1 MNDPQNKK
9 ESETLGSTPSV
20 DLSAS
25 DSPSPDS
32 ERVES
37 AEDPKQEISS
47 EDSSFSKD
55 SDESNPNN
63 PPVVL
68 ATPVEPAAKPKP
80 APVKLS
86 MAPKPAVTEP
96 PSSPVVDSSISIDED
111 RDPSVGA
118 LFVDAIAAAVA
129 IASTVLFARDV
140 IPFL

>member
-1 MNDPQNKK
+1 MNNPQNKN

-25 DSPSPDS
+25 DSPAPDS

-37 AEDPKQEISS
+37 AEAPEQEISS
-47 EDSSFSKD
+47 ENSSFSE
-55 SDESNPNN
+55 ESAESKPNN

-68 ATPVEPAAKPKP
+68 ATPVEPAAKPTP

-96 PSSPVVDSSISIDED
+96 PSSPVADSSISIDCN
-111 RDPSVGA
+111 RNPNVGA
-118 LFVDAIAAAVA
+118 LFIDAIAAAVA
-129 IASTVLFARDV
+129 IAFTVLFARDV